1 MGEFPR
7 RCTPGE
13 VIALK
18 RWHVRLGFKHVLFE
32 SLTRSLL
39 INMHTDTKSSLGMLN
54 IKRSRCLEMAAL
66 RFFSLRVENGS
77 SSRGQGCGPA
87 DDCLSSV
94 KQLGQPAGPKVG
106 ATFPH
111 PALGF
116 LSFLKN
122 IYLAAPSLS
131 WGI

>member
-1 MGEFPR
+1 
-7 RCTPGE
+7 
-13 VIALK
+13 
-18 RWHVRLGFKHVLFE
+18 
-32 SLTRSLL
+32 
-39 INMHTDTKSSLGMLN
+39 
-54 IKRSRCLEMAAL
+54 MAE
-66 RFFSLRVENGS
+66 RVYSGIT
-77 SSRGQGCGPA
+77 
-87 DDCLSSV
+87 V

-131 WGI
+131 WGIQTLNCSMWDLAPWPGIELEAPALGAPSLSY